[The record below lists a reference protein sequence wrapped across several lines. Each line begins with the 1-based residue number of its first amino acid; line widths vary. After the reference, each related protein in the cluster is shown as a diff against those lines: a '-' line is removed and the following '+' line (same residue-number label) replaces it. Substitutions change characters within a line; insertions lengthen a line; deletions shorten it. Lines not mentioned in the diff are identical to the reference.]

1 MRVAGRDQLGA
12 GQRQHRVAALDLCDR
27 IGETV
32 GGRGVLRAGN
42 EVEDDF
48 GIGGRL
54 TDGAIRDD
62 LAAERQAV
70 GEVAVVG
77 NRDAAFM
84 QLGKERLDVAQR
96 HFACRRVA
104 RVADGHEARELRE
117 SCGVGVV
124 IADETHA
131 LFGAE
136 LLAVEGDDTCSFLA
150 AMLERMQ
157 AERRQRR
164 GIRVPEDAEHAALFV
179 QGIAIDFVMDFRGSQ
194 IGHHSRLCSVPVRIS

>member
-1 MRVAGRDQLGA
+1 MLGA
-12 GQRQHRVAALDLCDR
+12 GD
-27 IGETV
+27 
-32 GGRGVLRAGN
+32 
-42 EVEDDF
+42 EVQDDF
-48 GIGGRL
+48 GVGGRL
-54 TDGAIRDD
+54 TDGAVRDD
-62 LAAERQAV
+62 LAAQRQAV
-70 GEVAVVG
+70 GEVAVMG

-117 SCGVGVV
+117 RCGIGVV
-124 IADETHA
+124 VADETHA

-136 LLAVEGDDTCSFLA
+136 LLAVEGDDTGGLLA

-164 GIRVPEDAEHAALFV
+164 RVRVPQDAEDAALFV
-179 QGIAIDFVMDFRGSQ
+179 QGIAIEFVMDFRGSQ